1 MPIGG
6 GGQGGN
12 CGRRRRRRCNG
23 ARPGGKGAAIKRILK
38 AVGRGGAAVAA
49 NVASGG
55 AAGLLPGM
63 MVSGPTSAERMES
76 ARRLGVSMTGLPK
89 SGSLNFN
96 GGGSK
101 TLEDQLFEFRIRELK
116 EIEGQLRSAMNQS
129 EAEGGNGDSDS
140 RSATSQKV
148 QQLIQKRSQ
157 MIELLSNTL
166 KTMHDSAMA
175 VNRNIRT

>member
-1 MPIGG
+1 
-6 GGQGGN
+6 
-12 CGRRRRRRCNG
+12 
-23 ARPGGKGAAIKRILK
+23 
-38 AVGRGGAAVAA
+38 
-49 NVASGG
+49 
-55 AAGLLPGM
+55 
-63 MVSGPTSAERMES
+63 MES
-76 ARRLGVSMTGLPK
+76 ARLLGASMAGLPK
-89 SGSLNFN
+89 PGSLNFS
-96 GGGSK
+96 GGGST
-101 TLEDQLFEFRIRELK
+101 TLEDQIFEFRIRELK
-116 EIEGQLRSAMNQS
+116 QIEGKLRAAMNQS